1 MRSIKEIVR
10 QRLLLRRSHRA
21 IAKSVGL
28 AVGTVG
34 GTLSRCL
41 AAGLLDDFKR
51 VDSMREDE
59 LEALLYG
66 EPRTPKSAYPEP
78 DCEHMH
84 RELMRTGVTL
94 LQLHSEYLEA
104 NAGGL
109 AYTAF
114 CNRYKSWV
122 KRSAVTLRQEHRA
135 GEKLF
140 VDYSGKRPEIIDHAT
155 GEVIKVEL
163 FVAVLGAS
171 NFTYAEAT
179 MTQQGSDWIA
189 SHVRALKFIG
199 GAPKAIVCDQLKSGV
214 SKACRYE
221 PEVQRTY
228 EELAKHY
235 GTCVLPARPRKPRD
249 KAKVEGAVL
258 IVQRWI
264 LAVIRNQKFFSLRAL
279 NERIRELLDILNSK
293 LMRRYKKSRRALFEE
308 VERGCLTPLPET
320 PFEHA
325 DFKKARINIDYHVTF
340 EGHLYSVPF
349 KHARQEVVLRVT
361 RSSVEVLLR
370 GEVIAMHRRSA
381 REGGY
386 TTVPEHM
393 PSAHRAHVEW
403 TPQRL
408 LAWAESVGAE
418 TRNLCAR
425 ILDTRPHPEQGYR
438 SCLGI
443 LRLAKRYGD
452 VRLERACERANGVN
466 VTSYKHV
473 DSILKRNLDGVPLAA
488 NDTPSRTPIAH
499 ENVRGPGH
507 FTVH

>member
-10 QRLLLRRSHRA
+10 QRLLLNRSHRA

-41 AAGLLDDFKR
+41 AAGLLDDFRR
-51 VDSMREDE
+51 VESMREEE
-59 LEALLYG
+59 LEALLYSK
-66 EPRTPKSAYPEP
+66 PAAPKHSYPEP

-84 RELMRTGVTL
+84 RELMRVGVTL
-94 LQLHSEYLEA
+94 LQLHSEYLEG

-114 CNRYKSWV
+114 CNRYKAWV
-122 KRSAVTLRQEHRA
+122 KRSRVTLRQEHHA

-155 GEVIKVEL
+155 GEVFKVEL

-179 MTQQGSDWIA
+179 MTQKGHDWIA
-189 SHVRALKFIG
+189 SHVRALKFFG
-199 GAPKAIVCDQLKSGV
+199 GVPKAIVCDQLKSGV

-235 GTCVLPARPRKPRD
+235 GTSVLPARPRKPRD

-293 LMRRYKKSRRALFEE
+293 LMRRYKKSRRALFDE
-308 VERGCLTPLPET
+308 VERGCLMPLPEA

-325 DFKKARINIDYHVTF
+325 DFKKARVNIDYHVVY
-340 EGHLYSVPF
+340 EGHFYSVPF
-349 KHARQEVVLRVT
+349 KHARQEVELRVT
-361 RSSVEVLLR
+361 RTLVEVLLR
-370 GEVIAMHRRSA
+370 GDVIAMHRRST
-381 REGGY
+381 REGGH
-386 TTVPEHM
+386 TTVSEHM

-408 LAWAESVGAE
+408 LAWAETLGSE
-418 TRNLCAR
+418 TRTLCAR
-425 ILDTRPHPEQGYR
+425 ILETRPHPEQGYR

-452 VRLERACERANGVN
+452 ERLELACERANRVN
-466 VTSYKHV
+466 ALSYKHV
-473 DSILKRNLDGVPLAA
+473 DSILKNNLDRVLIAA
-488 NDTPSRTPIAH
+488 SDTPSRTPIAH